1 MLARK
6 DGAGSN
12 DVVHRVWC
20 EIQTVRPSHDSVFDE
35 CFGEDLGI
43 AELREYAG
51 VRAEDHRANNHLYL
65 LRENKEKLRNRIDS
79 GVRLDHDMRVH
90 LVAGVQG
97 SNGLASANFM
107 MLRNGAL
114 TYSGQYHVSF
124 ERGDKI
130 RHCNA
135 VVNDSGL
142 DLLYLP
148 I

>member
-1 MLARK
+1 VRALDSFFAAYIRALDDRRFDDWLAMFAD
-6 DGAGSN
+6 DG
-12 DVVHRVWC
+12 VY
-20 EIQTVRPSHDSVFDE
+20 SV
-35 CFGEDLGI
+35 I
-43 AELREYAG
+43 
-51 VRAEDHRANNHLYL
+51 RAEDHRANNHLYL

-135 VVNDSGL
+135 VLNDSGL